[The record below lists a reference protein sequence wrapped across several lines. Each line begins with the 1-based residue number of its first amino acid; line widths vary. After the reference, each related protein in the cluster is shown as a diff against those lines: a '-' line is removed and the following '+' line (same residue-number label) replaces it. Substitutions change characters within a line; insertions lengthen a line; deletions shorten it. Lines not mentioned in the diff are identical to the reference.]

1 MDITGKIIKILP
13 LQSGQ
18 GKNGEWRKQ
27 EFVIQTEGPYPK
39 NVCFTMWNSKIE
51 QNPISENQTVKVSF
65 DPESREFNGKFYT
78 DLIAWRVQGSD
89 GATLQSGSAE
99 ADVINNQPDAV
110 PDDSTDDLPF

>member
-39 NVCFTMWNSKIE
+39 NVCFTLWNSKID
-51 QNPISENQTVKVSF
+51 QNTFNENQKVKVSF
-65 DPESREFNGKFYT
+65 DPESREFNGKYYT
-78 DLIAWRVQGSD
+78 DLVAWRVQN
-89 GATLQSGSAE
+89 
-99 ADVINNQPDAV
+99 ADDNTHSTADADAISNLPDAV
-110 PDDSTDDLPF
+110 PSDSTDDLPF